1 MKSLKL
7 TALLVAMLFV
17 GGAAAQMTEDCKV
30 NLSLFTESAK
40 GKNYADA
47 YEPWVKVYTE
57 CPTASINIYSLGV
70 KILEWKI
77 KQATTQDEFNAAFDQ
92 LMKLYD
98 ERIQYYGNNAKMPRP
113 AILADKATT
122 YNKYKPEDNAT
133 IYPWIKEGV
142 HGLLNASSPK
152 ELQLFVFT
160 SANLYKADN
169 TLAEQFIGDYTF
181 ADAILTA
188 NGQNADLKNA
198 DTYASVKSVV
208 DVLFAT
214 SGVADG
220 AKMNEIFLPNVENN
234 STDLQYLEG
243 VMKLFKRMKAIEHE
257 AYYKAAEYAHKIS
270 PSADAATGLGNM
282 SYVKGDL
289 NKAIEYYQ
297 EAISLCTTDVDSA
310 ENLLLIAKVYLK
322 KQEYPNVRKY
332 CKESLAKNPAQGEP
346 HIILGTIYTY
356 AREQVSNDPVLQKS
370 VYWAAI
376 DQFNKAKSV
385 EPTDEMK
392 EKANEQIR
400 KYSIYFPSKEDVFMN
415 PEVEEG
421 KSYHVG
427 GWVNET
433 TTVRCK

>member
-17 GGAAAQMTEDCKV
+17 GNIAAQMTEDCKV
-30 NLSLFTESAK
+30 NLSLFTEYAK
-40 GKNYADA
+40 VKNYADA
-47 YEPWVKVYTE
+47 YEPWMKVYTE
-57 CPTASINIYSLGV
+57 CPTASKNIYSLGV
-70 KILEWKI
+70 RILEWKI
-77 KQATTQDEFNAAFDQ
+77 KQATTQEEYKAAFDQ

-98 ERIQYYGNNAKMPRP
+98 DRIQYYGNDAKTPRP
-113 AILADKATT
+113 AILADKASK
-122 YNKYKPEDNAT
+122 YNKYFPDDNAT
-133 IYPWIKEGV
+133 IYPWIKEAI
-142 HGLLNASSPK
+142 HGLKNASAAN

-332 CKESLAKNPAQGEP
+332 CKESLAKNPAQGQP
-346 HIILGTIYTY
+346 HILLGIIY
-356 AREQVSNDPVLQKS
+356 AQAKVSDDPTLQRA
-370 VYWAAI
+370 VFWAAV
-376 DQFNKAKSV
+376 DQFIKAKSV
-385 EPTDEMK
+385 EPSENII
-392 EKANEQIR
+392 EQANKYIR
-400 KYSIYFPSKEDVFMN
+400 SYSALFPSKEEVFMH
-415 PEVEEG
+415 PEIEEG
-421 KSYHVG
+421 KSHYVG
-427 GWVNET
+427 GWVSET
-433 TTVRCK
+433 TTVRSK